1 MTLHYPSRLRH
12 LTNQL
17 RNGEISRRKFIER
30 AAATGI
36 GAGVAVFMANAAV
49 AGSGPNGFAFYQGT
63 DGSPAA
69 SPAAGAAGI
78 PEVGMAGRTR
88 GEGGELR
95 ILQWQAPTHLNSHRS
110 TGGKD
115 FMAADIVS
123 EPLLRY
129 AEDGTLIAN
138 LVTDVPSVENGLLA
152 EDLSSVTFSL
162 VPDVLWSDG
171 EPFTSRDVQFTWEW
185 IATESNASINFSSWS
200 VIESIDTPDD
210 LTAVV
215 TFTSP
220 SAAWFEAFTG
230 GYIGHIYPAHAFGDD
245 PTNPNEDFL
254 INPIGTGA
262 YVVESMSPNDE
273 AIFVANEN
281 YRFPNKPYF
290 ERVVLKGGGDAAS
303 AARAV
308 LETGDYDFA
317 PMLQIEPEVLAQMLE
332 GSDGVVVVV
341 PGAGAEQ
348 IYINFSDPDTEVD
361 GQRSEMNTPHPFL
374 SDPTVRDA
382 MNIAVDRA
390 LIAEQFYG
398 EGQPPTANVFTG
410 LPSFE
415 SPNTSWSFDLEE
427 AAQML
432 EDAGWVMDGDTR
444 AKDGVALQLRYATTV
459 NQVRQKN
466 QAVVK
471 GALEQIGF
479 AVTLEQ
485 VDAGIFF
492 DNAAGNEQ
500 NIGHMYVDINM
511 YTNGATTPV
520 PIAYTGNWYSGGEDR
535 GNIAQASNNWLG
547 TNRQRWISD
556 DYDALYE
563 QLLVSTD
570 VEEAF
575 DLIIQMND
583 TIINDRAIIPIVNR
597 SSDTYA
603 ASGTLELANVAI
615 GVGFELNYWNLANW
629 NRTS

>member
-1 MTLHYPSRLRH
+1 MTAPSTLRLLADQLKRGD
-12 LTNQL
+12 LT
-17 RNGEISRRKFIER
+17 RRQFIER

-36 GAGVAVFMANAAV
+36 GAGLATFLANTAV
-49 AGSGPNGFAFYQGT
+49 AGPGPNGFAFYQGA
-63 DGSPAA
+63 DGTPAA
-69 SPAAGAAGI
+69 SPVAGASGI
-78 PEVGMAGRTR
+78 PEAGMAGRSR

-138 LVTDVPSVENGLLA
+138 LVTEAPSVENGLLA

-162 VPDVLWSDG
+162 LPDVLWSDG

-185 IATESNASINFSSWS
+185 ITTESNASINVASWN
-200 VIESIDTPDD
+200 VIESIETPDE

-215 TFTSP
+215 TFQSP
-220 SAAWFEAFTG
+220 SAAWFEPFTG

-245 PTNPNEDFL
+245 PANPNEDFL
-254 INPIGTGA
+254 LAPIGTGP
-262 YVVESMSPNDE
+262 YVVENISPNDE
-273 AIFVANEN
+273 ATFVVNEN
-281 YRFPNKPYF
+281 YRFPDKPYF
-290 ERVVLKGGGDAAS
+290 ERVFLKGGGDAAS

-308 LETGDYDFA
+308 LQTGDYDFA
-317 PMLQIEPEVLAQMLE
+317 PMLQIEPEVLAEMQE
-332 GSDGVVVVV
+332 GGDGVVVVV

-348 IYINFSDPDTEVD
+348 IYINFSDPHTEVD

-374 SDPTVRDA
+374 TDPAVREA
-382 MNIAVDRA
+382 LNLAVDRQ
-390 LIAEQFYG
+390 LIADEFYG

-415 SPNTSWSFDLEE
+415 SPNTSWAFDLDE
-427 AAQML
+427 AAQIL
-432 EDAGWVMDGDTR
+432 EDAGWVMDGDVR
-444 AKDGVALQLRYATTV
+444 AKDGVRLELTYATTV

-466 QAVVK
+466 QAVIK
-471 GALEQIGF
+471 DAFEQLGIG
-479 AVTLEQ
+479 VTLEQ

-492 DNAAGNEQ
+492 DNAAGNDQ

-520 PIAYTGNWYSGGEDR
+520 PIAYTGNWYSGGESR
-535 GNIAQASNNWLG
+535 ENIAQASNNWLG

-556 DYDALYE
+556 EYDALFE
-563 QLLVSTD
+563 QLKAATD
-570 VEEAF
+570 VETAF

-583 TIINDRAIIPIVNR
+583 VIINDRAIIPIVNR

-603 ASGTLELANVAI
+603 ASSTLELANVAI

-629 NRTS
+629 NRKA